1 MINYQV
7 SPEGESGS
15 GLEQV
20 TTPLAFPETEVVG
33 QLYSYRMNSSAAV
46 LRTRM
51 WEPFRG
57 QEVAIGVQQVAIGVQ
72 QAGSGVY
79 MSLAANTNDTSDQ
92 TVTITVQG
100 TYVHSWMFHLYIGN
114 KLCV

>member
-7 SPEGESGS
+7 SPERGSGS
-15 GLEQV
+15 GMEQV
-20 TTPLAFPETEVVG
+20 TTPLEFPETEVVG

-51 WEPFRG
+51 WEPFRW
-57 QEVAIGVQQVAIGVQ
+57 QEVAIGVQQ
-72 QAGSGVY
+72 AGNGMY
-79 MSLAANTNDTSDQ
+79 MCLAANTNDTSDQ

-100 TYVHSWMFHLYIGN
+100 TYVHSFVYW
-114 KLCV
+114 K

>member
-1 MINYQV
+1 M
-7 SPEGESGS
+7 
-15 GLEQV
+15 EQV

-57 QEVAIGVQQVAIGVQ
+57 QEVAIGVQQTGN
-72 QAGSGVY
+72 GMY
-79 MSLAANTNDTSDQ
+79 MCLAANTNDTSDQ

-100 TYVHSWMFHLYIGN
+100 TYVHSFVYW
-114 KLCV
+114 K

>member
-7 SPEGESGS
+7 SPERGSGS
-15 GLEQV
+15 V

-57 QEVAIGVQQVAIGVQ
+57 QEVAIGVQQ
-72 QAGSGVY
+72 AGNGMY
-79 MSLAANTNDTSDQ
+79 MCLAANTNDTSDQ

-100 TYVHSWMFHLYIGN
+100 TYVHSFVYW
-114 KLCV
+114 K

>member
-7 SPEGESGS
+7 SPERGSGS
-15 GLEQV
+15 GMEQV

-57 QEVAIGVQQVAIGVQ
+57 QEVAIGVQQ
-72 QAGSGVY
+72 AGNGMY
-79 MSLAANTNDTSDQ
+79 MCLAANTNDTSDQ

-100 TYVHSWMFHLYIGN
+100 TYVHSFVYW
-114 KLCV
+114 K